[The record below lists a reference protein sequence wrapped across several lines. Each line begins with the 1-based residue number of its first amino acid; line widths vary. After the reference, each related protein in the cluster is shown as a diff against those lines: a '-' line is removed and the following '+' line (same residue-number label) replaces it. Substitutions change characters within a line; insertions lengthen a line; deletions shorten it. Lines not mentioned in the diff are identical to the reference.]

1 MINST
6 GFVFEGKER
15 KVRRNCL
22 ERELLDV
29 GECELWGLGL
39 GEVMWRKVGKW
50 EEDRQTDSGE
60 ERWIGRQID

>member
-50 EEDRQTDSGE
+50 EEDR
-60 ERWIGRQID
+60 